1 MEPTNKVYVYETR
14 GDNSKTLRDVSYVRL
29 PEYDEFVRK
38 DAILEYL
45 DKWMDHAV
53 RGMQKGATAYHQGK
67 VALITDMRDWLNMED
82 ER

>member
-14 GDNSKTLRDVSYVRL
+14 GDNSKTLRDVSYVSL

-67 VALITDMRDWLNMED
+67 VALITDLRDWLYSLEK
-82 ER
+82 